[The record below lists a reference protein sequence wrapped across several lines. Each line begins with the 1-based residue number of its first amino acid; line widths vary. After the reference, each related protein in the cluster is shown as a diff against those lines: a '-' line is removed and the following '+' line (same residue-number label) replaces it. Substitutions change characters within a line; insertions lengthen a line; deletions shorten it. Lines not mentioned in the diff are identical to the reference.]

1 MLSRTLERTLH
12 ASLEL
17 ATVLRHEYATL
28 EHLLVALVDDT
39 EAAAALRAC
48 GADPK
53 ALRQDLISF
62 LENDLQGLVT
72 EHPSDPKPTA
82 GFQRTVQRA
91 AIEVQSSGQDE
102 ITGADVLLAM
112 FAEAESH
119 AVYFLGQHGVT
130 HEAVEA
136 AIPRGPQPA
145 FVALGPGAEM
155 TAAWTLGFEPA
166 LRTARL
172 AAPDSLEIDLGSGM
186 TREILHL
193 IRRSRVLV
201 ADYTHACDRVYFAAG
216 VAVGLGIPVIS
227 TCRADRVAELRRDSC
242 HPDPLA
248 WRTPEE
254 LAERLAASL
263 AKVLG
268 GRARDTGDAV
278 EGVLLDAITAA
289 VKSLI
294 ALGKERGYV
303 TYGDL
308 NTALPADQV
317 SAELI
322 EDTIATLHE
331 MGIRV
336 VKPDEDDDPPPNHRG
351 PQA

>member
-12 ASLEL
+12 AALEL
-17 ATVLRHEYATL
+17 AAVLRHEYATL

-48 GADPK
+48 SADPQ

-62 LENDLQGLVT
+62 LENDLQGLIT
-72 EHPSDPKPTA
+72 EHSSDPKPTA

-91 AIEVQSSGQDE
+91 VIEAQSSGQDE
-102 ITGADVLLAM
+102 ITGADVLLAL
-112 FAEAESH
+112 FSEVESH
-119 AVYFLGQHGVT
+119 AVYFLGQHDVMR
-130 HEAVEA
+130 EAVEA
-136 AIPRGPQPA
+136 AIAPGPRPA
-145 FVALGPGAEM
+145 FVALGQGAEM
-155 TAAWTLGFEPA
+155 AAAWTLGFEPA

-172 AAPDSLEIDLGSGM
+172 AAPDPQEVDLGSGI
-186 TREILHL
+186 TREILDL

-216 VAVGLGIPVIS
+216 VAVGLGIPVVS
-227 TCRADRVAELRRDSC
+227 TCRADHLAELRRDAC

-248 WRTPEE
+248 WRTPQE
-254 LAERLAASL
+254 LAEGLAARLAE
-263 AKVLG
+263 VLG
-268 GRARDTGDAV
+268 GQDRAAGDAE
-278 EGVLLDAITAA
+278 EGVTLDTLTAA

-303 TYGDL
+303 TYGEL
-308 NTALPADQV
+308 NAALPADQV

-322 EDTIATLHE
+322 EDTITTLHE
-331 MGIRV
+331 MGIRLV
-336 VKPDEDDDPPPNHRG
+336 EADEDDGQPSEGPPS
-351 PQA
+351 